1 MIVVD
6 TLTIQVTNQNA
17 YNLLNELE
25 SYTWLKFWKR
35 KIPLLRSCP
44 INLPVNYPLMLQE
57 NCKTPLDV
65 LQRRFASG
73 GITTEEYQ
81 EKKKILENDPA
92 KH

>member
-1 MIVVD
+1 
-6 TLTIQVTNQNA
+6 
-17 YNLLNELE
+17 
-25 SYTWLKFWKR
+25 
-35 KIPLLRSCP
+35 
-44 INLPVNYPLMLQE
+44 MLQE